1 MAEKTTSR
9 IYLDTCVYDRPFDDQ
24 AQPRVW
30 LETLAFS
37 VILQMVEDR
46 EIALI
51 TSSVVGYENSLHPD
65 PITRSWVQRC
75 ALLAEENRFVDA
87 HIKQRA
93 ETLEQEG
100 LRALDALHI
109 ACAEAASCDYFITC
123 DDRLI
128 RRYGRRKRAM
138 RICTP
143 TEFVEQQSGGER

>member
-1 MAEKTTSR
+1 
-9 IYLDTCVYDRPFDDQ
+9 
-24 AQPRVW
+24 
-30 LETLAFS
+30 
-37 VILQMVEDR
+37 MVEDR
-46 EIALI
+46 ENALI

-75 ALLAEENRFVDA
+75 ALLAKENRFVDA
-87 HIKQRA
+87 YIKQRA
-93 ETLEQEG
+93 ETLEQEA
-100 LRALDALHI
+100 LRALDTLHI

-128 RRYGRRKRAM
+128 RCYGHRKRAM